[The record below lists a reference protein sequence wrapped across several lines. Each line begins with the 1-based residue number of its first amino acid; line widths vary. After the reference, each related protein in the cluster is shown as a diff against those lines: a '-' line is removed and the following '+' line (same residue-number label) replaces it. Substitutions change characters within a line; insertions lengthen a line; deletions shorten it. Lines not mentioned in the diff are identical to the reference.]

1 MDHLQN
7 VVAVLLVLGTPC
19 VAIIGGIVAGI
30 LKTRGQQRLIEL
42 AQRERIA
49 AIEKGLDISQ
59 LTLPAPYATGLSES
73 QAALRKAQGLMIGG
87 LMTLAL
93 GLGLSLMLLL
103 MAPGNG
109 HEGWPVGLVPMLM
122 GIALLIA
129 ARLIRQAS
137 HDDLDQP
144 VA

>member
-1 MDHLQN
+1 MEHLQN
-7 VVAVLLVLGTPC
+7 VVAILLVLGTPC
-19 VAIIGGIVAGI
+19 VAIVAGIVAGI

-49 AIEKGLDISQ
+49 AIEKGLDVSQ
-59 LTLPAPYATGLSES
+59 LTLPARYASAFSES

-87 LMTLAL
+87 LLTLAL
-93 GLGLSLMLLL
+93 GLGLSLTLLL

-109 HEGWPVGLVPMLM
+109 RENWPVGLVPMLM
-122 GIALLIA
+122 GIAQLIA
-129 ARLIRQAS
+129 ARLVRQTS